1 MNLRVLFGSL
11 LLAIIAGL
19 VFYGAY
25 FNSPNTE
32 REQSQNTGAQK

>member
-11 LLAIIAGL
+11 MLAVIAGL

-25 FNSPNTE
+25 FNKPNTE
-32 REQSQNTGAQK
+32 REPPQTTGAPK